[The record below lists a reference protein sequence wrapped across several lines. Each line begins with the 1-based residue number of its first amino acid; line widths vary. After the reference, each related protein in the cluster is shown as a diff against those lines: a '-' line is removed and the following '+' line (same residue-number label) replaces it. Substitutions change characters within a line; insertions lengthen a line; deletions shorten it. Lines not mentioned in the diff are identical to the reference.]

1 MRRFLPCCVRVS
13 PRQNS
18 GAVRRPYKLPFNQNQ
33 TDTTFKSEELDVPG
47 HDSHVPRPWA
57 SVPQQGEIS
66 MRNFRSTFALLA
78 LLLCAVLAFG
88 QAGETGSII
97 GTVTDPSGAVINNAR
112 VTATR
117 TNTGATRTATTSQNG
132 FYTFT
137 NLQPGPYQVTIE
149 APGFNTEKLNIQVSV
164 GSRNTAD
171 SRLRVAQAGT
181 SVEVSATAETLQVNT
196 VNQQLSETVTARQV
210 TELPTLT
217 RNAYDLVATAGNVSG
232 GGDSQTGRGA
242 DVSING
248 QRAAST
254 GILLD
259 GAENVDLFTSAVG
272 QNIPLDSVQEFSI
285 ITNNFT
291 AEYGRAGG
299 GVINVATKSG
309 TNDLHGTLYA
319 FNRVSA
325 LAANTYEN
333 VAQRKFAEQQGTC
346 DPSIR
351 DKTNPAS
358 CEAIGAKGGFTR
370 NQFGYSVGGPIV
382 KNKLFFFSS
391 TEWARIR
398 SAQTQNRLVVNP
410 GYLATTAPAVQAF
423 FAAVPSTLRPGAIVT
438 GQVTDPDSGVVFDN
452 VQFSV
457 PSDAGGGDPSNRY
470 TSVARV
476 DYNLTDTTQLY
487 GRYAIENQDLFP
499 GTVSFSP
506 YAGYD
511 TGEKIRNQNALINV
525 THVFSPHVVNQTKL
539 TYNRLVDVQ
548 PLGENPEGPTLY
560 VRANAAANV
569 GGTNVNLPGYLPED
583 PGSAIPFGGP
593 QNLYQV
599 SNDLSWT
606 VGRHQVRFGGQ
617 YIHTR
622 DNRVFGAFQTAVED
636 LAQSDQAEGLANLQT
651 GLLYDFQAAV
661 DPQGRFPCVRDFAT
675 GDPIQTPECTLTLPV
690 GAPRFGRNNRYHDL
704 AFYVQDTWKVL
715 PRLTLSLGLRWEYY
729 GVQHNVD
736 PRLDSNFYFG
746 PGDTIFDRIRTG
758 SVQIAEDSP
767 VGGLWEPQ
775 KKNFAPRVGLAWD
788 IFGDGRTSFR
798 TGYGISYERNFGN
811 VTFNVI
817 QNPPNYAVVQIQGV
831 PGLTV
836 TPSNSGP
843 LAGTG
848 EVPLPATSLRA
859 VDPELPSAYSQFWSA
874 ALERELLAN
883 TVLSLEY
890 SGSRGIHLYD
900 IANINRA
907 GAAFIDP
914 GLGAAQLLLGD
925 PTSNVLTR
933 LNPQYNAINFRG
945 ANGFSYYNGLN
956 VGLRTANLGN
966 TGLQFKANYT
976 WSHAIDNL
984 SSTFSES
991 SNNFVLGYLDA
1002 FNPAFDKGN
1011 AEFDVR
1017 HRFVFSGVWDV
1028 PWMKNASNGFLRH
1041 VVGGWELAPIFT
1053 IRTGSPYTI
1062 WDCGNGGSD
1071 TCARWMPA
1079 NSVSP
1084 SFDNPRAVAGAANT
1098 FEYLDVAAAG
1108 NLSSSVVWP
1117 DFAVCTGLRY
1127 TGTCTYPPMLGRNH
1141 FYGPNNWNLDLGIYK
1156 NFRVTEQFTMQFRGE
1171 LYNIF
1176 NHHNYYVVTN
1186 STDVLSGN
1194 PIAKKGAPFPG
1205 QTLQPTATG
1214 TDERRNVQLGLKLI
1228 F

>member
-1 MRRFLPCCVRVS
+1 MRSSR
-13 PRQNS
+13 
-18 GAVRRPYKLPFNQNQ
+18 
-33 TDTTFKSEELDVPG
+33 T
-47 HDSHVPRPWA
+47 
-57 SVPQQGEIS
+57 
-66 MRNFRSTFALLA
+66 TFALLA

-97 GTVTDPSGAVINNAR
+97 GTVTDPSGAVVPNAK
-112 VTATR
+112 VTVTR
-117 TNTGATRTATTSQNG
+117 TNTGATRNATTSANG

-149 APGFNTEKLNIQVSV
+149 APGFTTEKLNIQVSV

-171 SRLRVAQAGT
+171 SKLRVAQGGT
-181 SVEVSATAETLQVNT
+181 TVEVSASAEALQVNT

-217 RNAYDLVATAGNVSG
+217 RNPYTLVATAGNVSG
-232 GGDSQTGRGA
+232 GGDSQSTRGA
-242 DVSING
+242 GVSING
-248 QRAAST
+248 QRSAST
-254 GILLD
+254 DILLD
-259 GAENVDLFTSAVG
+259 GAENVDLFTAAVG
-272 QNIPLDSVQEFSI
+272 QNVPLDSVQEFSI
-285 ITNNFT
+285 ITSNFT

-299 GVINVATKSG
+299 GVVNVATKSG
-309 TNDLHGTLYA
+309 TNNFHGTAYE

-333 VAQRKFAEQQGTC
+333 VAQRKFAEQNGTC
-346 DPSIR
+346 DASIR
-351 DKTNPAS
+351 DKNNPAS
-358 CEAIGAKGGFTR
+358 CEAVGAKGGFTR
-370 NQFGYSVGGPIV
+370 NQFGYSIGGPIV
-382 KNKLFFFSS
+382 PNKLFFFSS
-391 TEWARIR
+391 TEWTRIR

-410 GYLATTAPAVQAF
+410 GYIATTAPAVQAF
-423 FAAVPSTLRPGAIVT
+423 FAGVPSTLRPGAIVT
-438 GQVTDPDSGVVFDN
+438 GQVTDPASGVVFDN

-457 PSDAGGGDPSNRY
+457 PTDAGGGSPSNRY
-470 TSVARV
+470 SSVARV
-476 DYNLTDTTQLY
+476 DFNVTDRTQIY
-487 GRYAIENQDLFP
+487 GRYAIEDQDLFP

-511 TGEKIRNQNALINV
+511 TGEKIRNQNALFNL
-525 THVFSPHVVNQTKL
+525 THVFSSNVVNQTKF
-539 TYNRLVDVQ
+539 TFNRLNDFQ
-548 PLGENPEGPTLY
+548 PLGDNPEGPTLY
-560 VRANAAANV
+560 VRANAAANL
-569 GGTNVNLPGYLPED
+569 GGTNINLPGYLPED

-606 VGRHQVRFGGQ
+606 VGRHQLRFGGQ
-617 YIHTR
+617 YIHAR

-636 LAQSDQAEGLANLQT
+636 LDAADQTVGLQNLQT
-651 GLLYDFQAAV
+651 GALYDFQGAV
-661 DPQGRFPCVRDFAT
+661 DPQGKFPCVRNFAT
-675 GDPIQTPECTLTLPV
+675 GDPIQTPACTLTLPV
-690 GAPRFGRNNRYHDL
+690 GPPRFGRNNRYNDM
-704 AFYVQDTWKVL
+704 AFYGQDTWKVL
-715 PRLTLSLGLRWEYY
+715 PRLTLSLGLRWEYF

-746 PGDTIFDRIRTG
+746 PGDTIFDRIRSG
-758 SVQIAEDSP
+758 SVQIGEDSP

-836 TPSNSGP
+836 TPNNSGP
-843 LAGTG
+843 LSGTG
-848 EVPLPATSLRA
+848 TVPLPATSLRA
-859 VDPELPSAYSQFWSA
+859 VDPNIDPAYSQFWSA
-874 ALERELLAN
+874 AIERELLPN

-900 IANINRA
+900 IANINRQLA
-907 GAAFIDP
+907 GTLI
-914 GLGAAQLLLGD
+914 LGD
-925 PTSNVLTR
+925 PDTNALTR

-945 ANGFSYYNGLN
+945 ANGFSYYNGFN

-966 TGLQFKANYT
+966 TGVQFKANYT

-991 SNNFVLGYLDA
+991 SNNFVLGYLDP
-1002 FNPAFDKGN
+1002 FNPALDKGN
-1011 AEFDVR
+1011 ADFDVR
-1017 HRFVFSGVWDV
+1017 HRFVFSGIWDI
-1028 PWMKNASNGFLRH
+1028 PWLKNSNNGFLRS
-1041 VVGGWELAPIFT
+1041 VLGGWEVAPIFN
-1053 IRTGSPYTI
+1053 IRTGSPYTV
-1062 WDCGNGGSD
+1062 WDCLNGAIE

-1079 NSVSP
+1079 SPVSANFDHPVSDPNTPNS
-1084 SFDNPRAVAGAANT
+1084 FG
-1098 FEYLDVAAAG
+1098 YLDLQAAG
-1108 NLSSSVVWP
+1108 NLDAQTLFP
-1117 DFAVCTGLRY
+1117 DMAVCTGLRY
-1127 TGTCTYPPMLGRNH
+1127 TGTCSYPPMLGRNH
-1141 FYGPNNWNLDLGIYK
+1141 FYGPSNWNLDFGVYK
-1156 NFRVTEQFTMQFRGE
+1156 NFKITEQFTMQFRGE

-1186 STDVLSGN
+1186 NTDFAATCASSTPVDATHPCTPIGGFGN
-1194 PIAKKGAPFPG
+1194 QLVAKKGAPFPG
-1205 QTLQPTATG
+1205 QTFQPTATG
-1214 TDERRNVQLGLKLI
+1214 TDERRNVQFGLKLV